1 MSIVRKSKPIEK
13 IELNVGAKTFKQV
26 LISDKEAPNFAMRK
40 FSIEPNGFMPLH
52 KNTVEHEQYVLSVS
66 AEIIIGSDKFI
77 VTKNDVVFIP
87 ENIEHSYKC
96 IG

>member
-52 KNTVEHEQYVLSVS
+52 KNTVEHEQYVLSGS

-87 ENIEHSYKC
+87 ENIEHS
-96 IG
+96 